1 MDNSKNNSVQKILVG
16 YGVRDGIRE
25 MTLDQYREQI
35 TSRFTQNKVE
45 ALRRCEDE
53 QQREALKRNSF
64 YILPQGRIRENRRQ
78 YALGVQPTKENIE
91 YRPDVQMLD
100 LDIRPEDCP
109 TAWDAYMK
117 HVNNYLIELGIP
129 HWPRVAMVSV
139 SGKGFHMYVRLSE
152 KQQAM
157 DRKELVQAF
166 GRVFGLE
173 FDLSTV
179 DSTRR
184 AFQSHEFL
192 TPTTDNALGLLFGR
206 PLTDEEQRCLDE
218 MDRLMENALQQMAE
232 APDAPSAGTP
242 TPSGE
247 AAHPD
252 GLARYGLDNIVRVNR
267 ISLGELPLTDVC
279 IAVVKAVCG
288 KEAPVKGERN
298 TVLFESCKHLSYL
311 DGVSVDDLIDAF
323 SSLSFFGLPR
333 EEAVGCIRSAL
344 KQPQFWEMKPS
355 PVLSEAVAS
364 FIPKPKS
371 SPLGEL
377 EGAPFTPKPKSSP
390 IASQQ
395 PLPSAITIPSRLTQ
409 CGAMPQ
415 LPPLLELI
423 ASRVPAHC
431 RESAAQSCFAALGVY
446 VSNEAYIRGLDHSP
460 RRLQFTEL
468 VAGETSSGKDYLPRL
483 SEGIMKRRIDHDRQ
497 VYEALDNWKEIC
509 QLTPKSDARPLPP
522 AAPIFWIK
530 TNCTQSAL
538 IQRMKELEKIQGRG
552 LMVAAEVDELKFC
565 QSATGGSGAQMLI
578 LNAHSTPSQWGSDR
592 SGLDSITGST
602 TLSLNIAAS
611 STPLGIQKFF
621 AGGTASGSIN
631 RCSVS
636 IVPSTRA
643 LPKYE
648 DMDDAW
654 HAALSPFL
662 DSLEAATGEYVC
674 EEIDDMINELY
685 QEYNLDADL
694 QQRDVIYN
702 LYHRQLLIVKR
713 LKRRIGQRRSVNSL
727 RRRLQ
732 RSSA

>member
-1 MDNSKNNSVQKILVG
+1 MEYSKENFVQKILVG

-25 MTLDQYREQI
+25 MTLEQYREQI

-64 YILPQGRIRENRRQ
+64 YILPQGRIKETRRL

-129 HWPRVAMVSV
+129 LWPRVAMVSV

-173 FDLSTV
+173 FDLSTI
-179 DSTRR
+179 DATRR

-192 TPTTDNALGLLFGR
+192 TPTDDEALGLLFGR
-206 PLTDEEQRCLDE
+206 PLTPEEQRCLDE
-218 MDRLMENALQQMAE
+218 MDRLIENALQQMAE
-232 APDAPSAGTP
+232 SPDAPEAGTP
-242 TPSGE
+242 APSGE

-279 IAVVKAVCG
+279 VAVVKAVCG

-355 PVLSEAVAS
+355 PVLSEA
-364 FIPKPKS
+364 
-371 SPLGEL
+371 
-377 EGAPFTPKPKSSP
+377 

-395 PLPSAITIPSRLTQ
+395 P
-409 CGAMPQ
+409 
-415 LPPLLELI
+415 
-423 ASRVPAHC
+423 
-431 RESAAQSCFAALGVY
+431 
-446 VSNEAYIRGLDHSP
+446 SP
-460 RRLQFTEL
+460 
-468 VAGETSSGKDYLPRL
+468 
-483 SEGIMKRRIDHDRQ
+483 
-497 VYEALDNWKEIC
+497 
-509 QLTPKSDARPLPP
+509 
-522 AAPIFWIK
+522 
-530 TNCTQSAL
+530 
-538 IQRMKELEKIQGRG
+538 
-552 LMVAAEVDELKFC
+552 
-565 QSATGGSGAQMLI
+565 
-578 LNAHSTPSQWGSDR
+578 
-592 SGLDSITGST
+592 
-602 TLSLNIAAS
+602 AS
-611 STPLGIQKFF
+611 SPCPQ
-621 AGGTASGSIN
+621 
-631 RCSVS
+631 
-636 IVPSTRA
+636 PS
-643 LPKYE
+643 P
-648 DMDDAW
+648 
-654 HAALSPFL
+654 
-662 DSLEAATGEYVC
+662 
-674 EEIDDMINELY
+674 
-685 QEYNLDADL
+685 
-694 QQRDVIYN
+694 
-702 LYHRQLLIVKR
+702 
-713 LKRRIGQRRSVNSL
+713 SL
-727 RRRLQ
+727 R
-732 RSSA
+732 A